1 MEPMKARFEAMV
13 LESNFFQ
20 STPGI
25 SSRSN
30 FSVLTH
36 CLPLVTPG
44 RSAALARAEPANV
57 LIKVDLPTLGMPQSI
72 TWVLAP
78 PMPRFWRR
86 ASRPESSFSMA
97 VCTAFA
103 PPFCLALMATQPASA
118 AWKYL
123 IHSSVTAGSARSAL
137 FSAYSFGLRAVIRS
151 ISGLRLDSGMRA
163 SSRTRLAS
171 TCWISCSIM
180 RRVLVIWP
188 GNHWIFNWFANR
200 GS

>member
-1 MEPMKARFEAMV
+1 MEPIKARLDAMV
-13 LESNFFQ
+13 LESNFFH

-30 FSVLTH
+30 LSVLTH

-44 RSAALARAEPANV
+44 RSAALARAEPAKV
-57 LIKVDLPTLGMPQSI
+57 LMKVDLPTLGMPHSI
-72 TWVLAP
+72 TCVLAP

-86 ASRPESSFSMA
+86 SSRPASSFSMA
-97 VCTAFA
+97 TFTALA

-118 AWKYL
+118 ARKYL

-137 FSAYSFGLRAVIRS
+137 FSAYSFGLRAVMRS
-151 ISGLRLDSGMRA
+151 ISGFRLESGMRA
-163 SSRTRLAS
+163 SSSTRLAS

-180 RRVLVIWP
+180 RRVLVMWP
-188 GNHWIFNWFANR
+188 GNH
-200 GS
+200 

>member
-44 RSAALARAEPANV
+44 RSAALARAEPAKV
-57 LIKVDLPTLGMPQSI
+57 LMKVDLPTLGMPQSM
-72 TWVLAP
+72 TCVLAP
-78 PMPRFWRR
+78 AMPRFWRR
-86 ASRPESSFSMA
+86 ASRPDSSFSIA
-97 VCTAFA
+97 ALTAFA

-118 AWKYL
+118 SWK
-123 IHSSVTAGSARSAL
+123 
-137 FSAYSFGLRAVIRS
+137 
-151 ISGLRLDSGMRA
+151 
-163 SSRTRLAS
+163 
-171 TCWISCSIM
+171 
-180 RRVLVIWP
+180 
-188 GNHWIFNWFANR
+188 
-200 GS
+200 